1 LGELEDKL
9 SGNIKEKGGELTG
22 DKKTEFEG
30 KGQKLK
36 GDLEGAGNK
45 AKEGMEEPST
55 DETA

>member
-1 LGELEDKL
+1 LGELEDKV

-36 GDLEGAGNK
+36 GDVEGAGRNLQ
-45 AKEGMEEPST
+45 EGMEQPST

>member
-36 GDLEGAGNK
+36 GDLEGAGNDV
-45 AKEGMEEPST
+45 KEGMDRPST